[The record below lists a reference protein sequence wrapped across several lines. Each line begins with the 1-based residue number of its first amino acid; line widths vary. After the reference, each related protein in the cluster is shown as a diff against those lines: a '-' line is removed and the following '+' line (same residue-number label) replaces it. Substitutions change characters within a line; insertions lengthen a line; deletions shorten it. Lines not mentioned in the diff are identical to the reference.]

1 MWEDILK
8 AIPAV
13 YLPSMLKLI
22 LGPLAG
28 YGLGLNMFITMI
40 ATVAGTMT
48 VVTVITYSGQIFR
61 ARIEKFFDK
70 TLKEGKIVRFMEKY
84 GLFGVA
90 FFTPLFLMPIPGAL
104 LALGLQGNHSK
115 EQILLYMGISASLW
129 SAIYTMA
136 IYFFG
141 HTVLPDII
149 K

>member
-1 MWEDILK
+1 MWEEILK

-28 YGLGLNMFITMI
+28 YGLGLNMVITMI
-40 ATVAGTMT
+40 ATVAGMMT
-48 VVTVITYSGQIFR
+48 VVTVITYSGQVFR
-61 ARIEKFFDK
+61 TRIERFFSSR
-70 TLKEGKIVRFMEKY
+70 LREGKFARFMMKY

-104 LALGLQGNHSK
+104 LALGFQGRHSK
-115 EQILLYMGISASLW
+115 QEILLYMAISGSAW
-129 SAIYTMA
+129 SAIFTLV
-136 IYFFG
+136 IYFLG
-141 HTVLPDII
+141 HNVLPDII

>member
-40 ATVAGTMT
+40 ATVLGTMT

-61 ARIEKFFDK
+61 ARIEKLFSK
-70 TLKEGKIVRFMEKY
+70 APKEGKVARFVAKY

-90 FFTPLFLMPIPGAL
+90 FLTPLFLMPIPGAL
-104 LALGLQGNHSK
+104 LALGFQGKHRK
-115 EQILLYMGISASLW
+115 EEILLYMAVSASAW
-129 SAIYTMA
+129 SAIFTVS

-141 HTVLPDII
+141 HNVLPDII

>member
-1 MWEDILK
+1 MWEEILK

-13 YLPSMLKLI
+13 YLPAMLKLI

-40 ATVAGTMT
+40 ATVAGMMT
-48 VVTVITYSGQIFR
+48 VVTVITYSGQMFR
-61 ARIEKFFDK
+61 SRIERFFDK
-70 TLKEGKIVRFMEKY
+70 NLKEGKVAKFISKY

-104 LALGLQGNHSK
+104 LALGFQGKHSK
-115 EQILLYMGISASLW
+115 EAILLYMGISGSAW
-129 SAIYTMA
+129 SIIFTTV

-141 HTVLPDII
+141 HNVLPDII

>member
-1 MWEDILK
+1 MWDDILK

-13 YLPSMLKLI
+13 FLPSMLKLI

-40 ATVAGTMT
+40 ATVAGMMT
-48 VVTVITYSGQIFR
+48 VVTVITYSGQMFR
-61 ARIEKFFDK
+61 ARIERFFDRS
-70 TLKEGKIVRFMEKY
+70 LKEGKVARFIMKY

-104 LALGLQGNHSK
+104 LALGLQGKHTK
-115 EQILLYMGISASLW
+115 QQILTY
-129 SAIYTMA
+129 MA
-136 IYFFG
+136 ISGTAWSIIFTLVIYFLG
-141 HTVLPDII
+141 HNVLPDII

>member
-13 YLPSMLKLI
+13 YLPAMLKLI

-48 VVTVITYSGQIFR
+48 VVTVVTNSGQMFR
-61 ARIEKFFDK
+61 DRIERLFSKRP
-70 TLKEGKIVRFMEKY
+70 KEGKLARFMSKY

-104 LALGLQGNHSK
+104 LALGLQGKHSK
-115 EQILLYMGISASLW
+115 EEILLYMGISASAW
-129 SAIYTMA
+129 SAIFTTV

-141 HTVLPDII
+141 HNVLPDII

>member
-13 YLPSMLKLI
+13 YLPAMLKLI

-40 ATVAGTMT
+40 ATLAGMMT
-48 VVTVITYSGQIFR
+48 VVTIITYSGQVFR
-61 ARIEKFFDK
+61 ARIERFFEK
-70 TLKEGKIVRFMEKY
+70 TLRGGKVTRFIAKY

-104 LALGLQGNHSK
+104 LALGFQGKHSK
-115 EQILLYMGISASLW
+115 EEILLYMGISSAAW
-129 SAIYTMA
+129 SAIFTMA

-141 HTVLPDII
+141 HNVLPDII